1 MGSVGDVF
9 DSAVHAL
16 SLGTIDLRDSPEVT
30 SSAESIREDQK
41 ANSRKRKALYGTASG
56 ALGEEV
62 NTVGQNNRGTLFGN

>member
-30 SSAESIREDQK
+30 NSTASIREDQK
-41 ANSRKRKALYGTASG
+41 ANSRKRKALYGTTGG
-56 ALGEEV
+56 ALGEDV